1 MSYQEIIKKIKPEL
15 EKTLNFLEGEIT
27 KIRTS
32 RVSISLVENLQV
44 DLLGQKTFLK
54 QLGAISIP
62 QARQILIQP
71 WDKSYLEPIE
81 KAISSSNIGGK
92 AVVDKETIRI
102 SFPPLSEEFRKD
114 LLRVLSEK
122 KEQAKRTVRHW
133 REEVWR
139 EIQEKERGGE
149 IPEDDKFRAKDEL
162 QDLIDEYNKKIE
174 EMAEKKK
181 KEIIE

>member
-81 KAISSSNIGGK
+81 KAITSSNIGGK
-92 AVVDKETIRI
+92 PIVDKETIRI
-102 SFPPLSEEFRKD
+102 NFPPLSEEFRKD
-114 LLRVLSEK
+114 LLRV
-122 KEQAKRTVRHW
+122 
-133 REEVWR
+133 
-139 EIQEKERGGE
+139 
-149 IPEDDKFRAKDEL
+149 
-162 QDLIDEYNKKIE
+162 
-174 EMAEKKK
+174 
-181 KEIIE
+181 